1 MGEAQLDVR
10 TEFETCRTVL
20 PFGLYI
26 HIPFCVRKC
35 AYCDFVS
42 YGGCG
47 AQDIEGYIDL
57 VMAELSA
64 AMDDPAVAEALEHR
78 AACGRKPFDTVYI
91 GGGTPTLV
99 PAPLVAR
106 LVGAALEHA
115 EPGAEVT
122 VEANPGT
129 VTTSA
134 VRVLREAGVNRI
146 SLGAQSF
153 HDEELRVLGRIHTA
167 REIVEAVNAVRKAG
181 VDNLNID
188 LMYAFPGQTLESWAE
203 TLRAAVSLCP
213 EHISCYSLILE
224 EGTAIERALAS
235 GKLAAV
241 SEEADAEMY
250 ACAIEFLTGAGF
262 EHYEVSNF
270 ATPGYEARHNI
281 GYWVNG
287 SYLGIGA
294 SAHSHLVERGLDT
307 SVRRANATGL
317 SEYADKVRA
326 LGLGTAVSERIDRR
340 TEMGDFMMLGLRM
353 LRGVSVPAFRAR
365 FGVDPREVYRA
376 ELERL
381 VGFGLVRADHER
393 IALTEKGLFLG
404 NAVFGEFV

>member
-1 MGEAQLDVR
+1 M
-10 TEFETCRTVL
+10 L

-42 YGGCG
+42 YSGCG
-47 AQDIEGYIDL
+47 VQDMEGYVDL

-64 AMDDPAVAEALEHR
+64 AMNDPAVEEALGHR
-78 AACGRKPFDTVYI
+78 IASGRRPFDTIYI

-99 PAPLVAR
+99 PALQLAR
-106 LVGAALEHA
+106 LVRAALEHA

-129 VTTSA
+129 VTASA
-134 VRVLREAGVNRI
+134 FRVLKEAGVNRI

-167 REIVEAVNAVRKAG
+167 RDILEAVDAVRKAG
-181 VDNLNID
+181 IDNLNID
-188 LMYAFPGQTLESWAE
+188 LMYAFPGQTLKSWAD
-203 TLRAAVSLCP
+203 TLRVAVSLGP

-224 EGTAIERALAS
+224 EGTEMARAVAS
-235 GKLAAV
+235 GKLAAT

-250 ACAIEFLTGAGF
+250 AYAIQFLAGAGF
-262 EHYEVSNF
+262 ARYEVSNF
-270 ATPGYEARHNI
+270 ASSGREARHNI

-294 SAHSHLVERGLDT
+294 AAHSHLVGRGLDT
-307 SVRRANATGL
+307 SLRRANAPSL
-317 SEYADKVRA
+317 REYADKVRT
-326 LGLGTAVSERIDRR
+326 LGLGTAAAERVDRR
-340 TEMGDFMMLGLRM
+340 TEMGDSMMLGLRM
-353 LRGVSVPAFRAR
+353 LSGVSVPAFRER
-365 FGVDPREVYRA
+365 FGVDPREEYHA

-381 VGFGLVRADHER
+381 MEHGLVRIDDER

-404 NAVFGEFV
+404 NAVFAEFV